1 MCLRLLRL
9 VRNRILHIRSVF
21 CRTESKKTCLSY
33 NLRFDCNAYF
43 NNRRLPCMQGYVK
56 TLTLKVRVIY
66 ITEAVDVIYIIFQ
79 NLLQRHLIY
88 QA

>member
-1 MCLRLLRL
+1 
-9 VRNRILHIRSVF
+9 
-21 CRTESKKTCLSY
+21 
-33 NLRFDCNAYF
+33 
-43 NNRRLPCMQGYVK
+43 MQGYVK